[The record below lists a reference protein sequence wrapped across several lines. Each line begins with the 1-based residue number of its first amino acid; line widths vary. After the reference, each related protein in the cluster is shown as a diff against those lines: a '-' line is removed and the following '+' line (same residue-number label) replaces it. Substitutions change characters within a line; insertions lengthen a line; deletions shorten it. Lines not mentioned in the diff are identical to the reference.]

1 MTREA
6 AIQKAVKLLRLA
18 QSDNPAEAALAAAR
32 AQEILDRYEID
43 CAVLDEQGARA
54 DADGPIEDFGGK
66 GAWLDEP
73 NAKQRERWRTL
84 LAAVIAR
91 ANGCM
96 VYNLGVKIGVIGR
109 PCACDAVRYL
119 FSYLAAEVN
128 RLCARDGRG
137 CGANWRNNYRLGV
150 IDTLRAKLAEGAAR
164 TAQQARS
171 DYAHNPAALVRVEQ
185 ALVSRRVAY
194 AEVSTWVERN
204 MHMRTANWSS
214 RPANW
219 QAREAGRKAGHEIT
233 INAAKGALG
242 GK

>member
-1 MTREA
+1 MARRLRRKRFDLAVLFPNSFRTA
-6 AIQKAVKLLRLA
+6 AI
-18 QSDNPAEAALAAAR
+18 AAMG
-32 AQEILDRYEID
+32 
-43 CAVLDEQGARA
+43 GAKR
-54 DADGPIEDFGGK
+54 
-66 GAWLDEP
+66 
-73 NAKQRERWRTL
+73 
-84 LAAVIAR
+84 IA
-91 ANGCM
+91 G
-96 VYNLGVKIGVIGR
+96 Y
-109 PCACDAVRYL
+109 
-119 FSYLAAEVN
+119 
-128 RLCARDGRG
+128 ARDGRG